1 MTLEKKIELAAGN
14 YIGMLQEN
22 PDLPLFVMS
31 EIRNNP
37 ERFASKIQAV
47 KLIQES
53 HFVKQLK
60 EKRPDINPLHFVISL
75 LGMILFPFIAKPVLQ
90 EVGNL
95 SAKGFQNMMDE
106 RKALIPLWMKA
117 LLKTR

>member
-1 MTLEKKIELAAGN
+1 
-14 YIGMLQEN
+14 MLMEN

-37 ERFASKIQAV
+37 DRFAGKIQAV

-53 HFVKQLK
+53 HFVKQIK
-60 EKRPDINPLHFVISL
+60 EKRPDINPLHFVVSL

-90 EVGNL
+90 DAGNL
-95 SAKGFQNMMDE
+95 SIKGFQNLMEE
-106 RKALIPLWMKA
+106 RKALIPLWVKALMKA
-117 LLKTR
+117 R